1 MFKTTFQVYCVFASL
16 FISLFILVAK
26 AQSNSSPMDSP
37 DILIN
42 DRIGTNVDNSAPVPS
57 DFEDSSQLVDANFH
71 TNRKHYEIQKRRSKK
86 KHHHHVHSSR
96 PTQNHHGKTLHH
108 NRHYHEEIKG
118 PSKKDKD
125 HVKTYETY
133 EEIHEH
139 INEPAEQDGQYQA
152 SERYESQEDSS
163 GAAHNEKE
171 KEHVPIKIKVK
182 HHHHH
187 HHHNHIKEVIKTVP
201 KPYTIQKIVHVP
213 IEKIVEKIVQVPKIV
228 NFTIEKIVHV
238 PVEKII
244 EKIVQ
249 VPKPVHIPKPY
260 VVEKVME
267 KIVHVPK
274 PYPVVRTVPYPVEIK
289 VPVSVEKKVPVPFKV
304 EVERKVPVYLP
315 EPYKYEETYTKHFR
329 GRDPI
334 KSQSDIQQSDTTRHP
349 SYLPENPTLNRFNP
363 LRHTDFPS
371 NLDID
376 NFTPP
381 LDHQLNTDLDP
392 KRNQME
398 QSAAESQFLPVQF
411 LNRDAPLNIVVAD
424 NNTAFDLNTQN
435 YDKSIPFSIPFE
447 FIQLHPV
454 PFKPPILDPS
464 FNST

>member
-1 MFKTTFQVYCVFASL
+1 MFQIFCVFSSL
-16 FISLFILVAK
+16 FISLIILASR

-37 DILIN
+37 DIPIN
-42 DRIGTNVDNSAPVPS
+42 DRSGTNVDLSASSPS
-57 DFEDSSQLVDANFH
+57 DFEDSSQLADANLHF
-71 TNRKHYEIQKRRSKK
+71 NRKHYEIQKRRSKK
-86 KHHHHVHSSR
+86 KHHHHSARLSH
-96 PTQNHHGKTLHH
+96 NHHGKNPHH
-108 NRHYHEEIKG
+108 NRHYHEQSKG
-118 PSKKDKD
+118 SGKKEKD
-125 HVKTYETY
+125 VRTYETF

-139 INEPAEQDGQYQA
+139 INEPADQDGQYQA
-152 SERYESQEDSS
+152 SERYESHEDSS
-163 GAAHNEKE
+163 GAVQSEKE
-171 KEHVPIKIKVK
+171 KENIPIKIKVK

-187 HHHNHIKEVIKTVP
+187 HHHNHIKEVIKSVP

-260 VVEKVME
+260 VVEKIME

-304 EVERKVPVYLP
+304 EVERKIPVYLP
-315 EPYKYEETYTKHFR
+315 EPYKYEETYNKQFR
-329 GRDPI
+329 GKDFI
-334 KSQSDIQQSDTTRHP
+334 KPHSDIQQSDTIRHP
-349 SYLPENPTLNRFNP
+349 SFLSENPRFNP
-363 LRHTDFPS
+363 IRHTEFPS

-376 NFTPP
+376 SFNPAI
-381 LDHQLNTDLDP
+381 DHQLNSDLEP

-398 QSAAESQFLPVQF
+398 QSAAESQFLPVTF
-411 LNRDAPLNIVVAD
+411 LNRDAPLNIVLAD

-435 YDKSIPFSIPFE
+435 YDKNIPFSIPFE

-454 PFKPPILDPS
+454 PFKPPILDTS

>member
-1 MFKTTFQVYCVFASL
+1 MFQMFCVFSSL
-16 FISLFILVAK
+16 FISLFILASR
-26 AQSNSSPMDSP
+26 AQSNSSPMENP
-37 DILIN
+37 DIPIN
-42 DRIGTNVDNSAPVPS
+42 ERSGTNVDLSVSSPS
-57 DFEDSSQLVDANFH
+57 EFDDSSQLVDADVHF
-71 TNRKHYEIQKRRSKK
+71 NRKHYEIPKRRSKK
-86 KHHHHVHSSR
+86 KHHHHHSAR
-96 PTQNHHGKTLHH
+96 PSHNHHGKNSHH
-108 NRHYHEEIKG
+108 NRHYHEENKG
-118 PSKKDKD
+118 SGKKEKD
-125 HVKTYETY
+125 VKTYETF

-152 SERYESQEDSS
+152 SERYESHEDSS
-163 GAAHNEKE
+163 GAVHSEKE
-171 KEHVPIKIKVK
+171 RENIPIKIKVK

-187 HHHNHIKEVIKTVP
+187 HHHNHIKEVIKSVP

-260 VVEKVME
+260 VVEKIME

-304 EVERKVPVYLP
+304 EVERKIPVYLP
-315 EPYKYEETYTKHFR
+315 EPYKYEETYNKQFR
-329 GRDPI
+329 G
-334 KSQSDIQQSDTTRHP
+334 KSHSDIQQSDTIRHP
-349 SYLPENPTLNRFNP
+349 SFVPESPSSIRFNP
-363 LRHTDFPS
+363 TRHTEFPS

-376 NFTPP
+376 SFNPVI
-381 LDHQLNTDLDP
+381 DHQLNSDSEL

-398 QSAAESQFLPVQF
+398 QNAAESQFLPVTF
-411 LNRDAPLNIVVAD
+411 LNRDAPINIVVAD
-424 NNTAFDLNTQN
+424 NNTAFDLNTPN
-435 YDKSIPFSIPFE
+435 YDKHIPFSIPFE
-447 FIQLHPV
+447 FIQLQPV
-454 PFKPPILDPS
+454 PFKPPILDTS